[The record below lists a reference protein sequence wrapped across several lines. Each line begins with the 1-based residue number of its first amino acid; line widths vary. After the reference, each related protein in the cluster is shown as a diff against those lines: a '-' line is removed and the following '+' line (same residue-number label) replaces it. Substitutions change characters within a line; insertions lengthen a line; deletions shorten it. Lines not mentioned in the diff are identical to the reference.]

1 MATIVEYSDAKAPE
15 NLYPKRIISPTRSGP
30 CCFSDM
36 EILGPPFQDG
46 NWMCQYKRCR
56 TCGYAVR
63 VVVRELPNEALIA
76 DLRKILA
83 VSFQRNVPDY

>member
-1 MATIVEYSDAKAPE
+1 MATIVEYTDTKPPQ
-15 NLYPKRIISPTRSGP
+15 NLYPSRIISPPRSGA

-36 EILGPPFQDG
+36 EMIGEPHQEG

-63 VVVRELPNEALIA
+63 LVVRELPNEALIA
-76 DLRKILA
+76 DLRKILE
-83 VSFQRNVPDY
+83 VSFQRNVPDF

>member
-1 MATIVEYSDAKAPE
+1 MATIVEYSDTKAPE
-15 NLYPKRIISPTRSGP
+15 NLYPKRIISPSHSGP

-36 EILGPPFQDG
+36 EVIGEPQQDG
-46 NWMCQYKRCR
+46 NWMVQYKRCK

-63 VVVRELPNEALIA
+63 LVVRELPNEALIA
-76 DLRKILA
+76 DLRKILE